1 MYKLHPQLSSMIFE
15 KKKKKNSKKA
25 LLLKKVVCLFADVHD
40 KLNEI

>member
-15 KKKKKNSKKA
+15 KKKNSRKA
-25 LLLKKVVCLFADVHD
+25 LLLKKVGCLFADVHD

>member
-15 KKKKKNSKKA
+15 KKKKNSKKA